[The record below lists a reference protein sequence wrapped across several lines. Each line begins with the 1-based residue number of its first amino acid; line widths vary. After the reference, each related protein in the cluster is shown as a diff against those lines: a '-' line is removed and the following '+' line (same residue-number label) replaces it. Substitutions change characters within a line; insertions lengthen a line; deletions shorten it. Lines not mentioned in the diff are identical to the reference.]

1 MREGS
6 KIEWSVLWRLNPC
19 GPVDIPDR
27 QRLKNQR
34 HLGSSCVWILRFFLF
49 GHKQTRTSL
58 LVLS

>member
-19 GPVDIPDR
+19 GLVDIPDL

-34 HLGSSCVWILRFFLF
+34 HFGSSCMDFE
-49 GHKQTRTSL
+49 
-58 LVLS
+58 VLPFWAQADEK